1 MLTGK
6 HDPDKPPIEGTRFAL
21 ESLGQIYYQRYW
33 SATNFEA
40 VARLSQIAREHGRNL
55 AQFSLAWTLSNE
67 TITSAICGATSLKQL
82 EKNLGATEIRLSEE
96 ELAAC
101 DDVWQQLRPLR
112 FFYGR

>member
-6 HDPDKPPIEGTRFAL
+6 HDPNKPPAEGTRFTL
-21 ESLGQIYYQRYW
+21 EHMGPLYSGRYW
-33 SATNFEA
+33 SAINFEA
-40 VARLSQIAREHGRNL
+40 VARLKQIAREHDRSLPQL
-55 AQFSLAWTLSNE
+55 ALAWVLSNE

-82 EKNLGATEIRLSEE
+82 EENLGATEVKLSKE

-101 DDVWQQLRPLR
+101 DGVWQQLRPIR